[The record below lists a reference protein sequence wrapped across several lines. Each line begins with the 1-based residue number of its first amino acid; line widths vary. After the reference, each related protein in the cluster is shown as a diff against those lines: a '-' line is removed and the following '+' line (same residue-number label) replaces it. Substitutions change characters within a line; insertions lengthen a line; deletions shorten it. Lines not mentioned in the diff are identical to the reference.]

1 MKRRRSAAL
10 RQPGGSQ
17 GLAAIQVL
25 AQPDDL
31 GIVNLEDMEHR
42 LCDREAATAPAAVHG
57 HRSHDQLAA
66 VDDLVH
72 LVAIRLPGIEPALG
86 VSDQSVM
93 AADRIDLLDRPV
105 LGVGGEEPDEVRPD
119 ITAGSER
126 LEGGVLSPN
135 DLHVLL

>member
-1 MKRRRSAAL
+1 MIRRISAAL

-17 GLAAIQVL
+17 GLVAIQVL

-42 LCDREAATAPAAVHG
+42 LCDREAATAPATVHG

-93 AADRIDLLDRPV
+93 AADRVDLLDRPV
-105 LGVGGEEPDEVRPD
+105 S
-119 ITAGSER
+119 ASEAKNLR
-126 LEGGVLSPN
+126 KCDRTSPPAPS
-135 DLHVLL
+135 VWKEAY